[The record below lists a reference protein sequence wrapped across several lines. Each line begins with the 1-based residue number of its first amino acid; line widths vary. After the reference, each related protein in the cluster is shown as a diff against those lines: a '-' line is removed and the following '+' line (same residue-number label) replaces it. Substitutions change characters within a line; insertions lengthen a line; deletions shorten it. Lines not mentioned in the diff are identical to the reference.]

1 MQKFLENWMLP
12 LAISLGSAA
21 YLVLYNVPYL
31 AENFEPGVSAFA
43 KNVQP
48 WLIAVM
54 LFLQFNRISPH
65 DLRFRRWHFVALGFQ
80 ILIFIALA
88 VVAFA
93 VPDGN
98 ARVLVESAMLCFIC
112 PTAAA
117 AGVITHKLGGKLS
130 DTVSYVVLINVAV
143 TVAIPLVIPVF
154 NPSSGVS
161 FLSGLV
167 AISLKI
173 FPLLVLPLLLAWL
186 VRYTAGGLQR
196 WLMRYTG
203 WAFYAWGISLTL
215 AIFLATRALVQ
226 SHISFWIVV
235 LIGVISLVCT
245 LVQFAV
251 GRAAG
256 ALSRKRHPDCAD
268 VDILTAGQ
276 ALGQKNTGFLIWLG
290 YSYFTP
296 VTSVAGGLY
305 SIWQNIIN
313 SRELY
318 EKNHRK

>member
-1 MQKFLENWMLP
+1 M
-12 LAISLGSAA
+12 
-21 YLVLYNVPYL
+21 
-31 AENFEPGVSAFA
+31 
-43 KNVQP
+43 
-48 WLIAVM
+48 
-54 LFLQFNRISPH
+54 
-65 DLRFRRWHFVALGFQ
+65 
-80 ILIFIALA
+80 
-88 VVAFA
+88 
-93 VPDGN
+93 
-98 ARVLVESAMLCFIC
+98 
-112 PTAAA
+112 
-117 AGVITHKLGGKLS
+117 
-130 DTVSYVVLINVAV
+130 
-143 TVAIPLVIPVF
+143 
-154 NPSSGVS
+154 
-161 FLSGLV
+161 
-167 AISLKI
+167 KI

-186 VRYTAGGLQR
+186 VRYTAGRLQR

-203 WAFYAWGISLTL
+203 WAFYVWGISLTL
-215 AIFLATRALVQ
+215 AIFLATRALVL

-313 SRELY
+313 SMELY
-318 EKNHRK
+318 GKNHRK